1 MSSGLEVKGGKS
13 SIPTAITV
21 PYAPHLEGA
30 ERFTSLTSLLGT
42 TLNFLETFKC
52 DGEEELAQ
60 KVTDLNYPTFKALV
74 KTFCSF
80 QKSLEQFRA
89 SNGGDARSKLDK
101 LKPTLQKLHENI
113 EILERG
119 FAPIVSIF
127 KDCKSLDRSTTE
139 LIASMHTV
147 NSMTA
152 LRAKLLAL
160 EPLKSRIHDCL
171 EMTPISTSADIKAT
185 IGKLQDLEDQ
195 LSFTQNTPTGTL
207 CLFYQALLVY
217 HPNIHGKVAAIFY
230 QLDVKDQQAILRHLR
245 TDCFPAELTS
255 SEALDLYKGVIGK
268 TLLEQRRDQLLS
280 GCGITLSQLKSN
292 PQLISQH
299 PDLDALNKMIIHSAS
314 ISPPSWDLLFG
325 LYHCTEYPAAC
336 FEFFERKEIGHTGND
351 FLINLFT
358 TALPDESARS
368 RSNVDL
374 LLALMNSHLL
384 DPIRGGDFSNT
395 EHLKG
400 EVLFRAEYLYVLNN
414 IKAEIRK
421 AVYSDVSDRVTPI
434 LDSLIHHLSTHPSIL
449 NEEMHQKVRFF
460 IQVLSYLQHK
470 SFYQFFDGERRTVQY
485 CYLALFR
492 GSFASDLL
500 PSLHSS
506 SSLSY
511 PSLPSSALS
520 TSLSQSSSMPQSSSF
535 TLMPQANFLFQGDFE
550 RLRLKFEVLETLGG
564 PALHPSKESNKLSC
578 MKLLNEMR
586 DQLKLKTY
594 DVDSFTAKF
603 QLLPLPVQ
611 KSIQLYF
618 ANYCSVS
625 GPEED
630 QIAYAQEHQFQD
642 AYFLQMKK
650 SFNAFM
656 QSSEMLDTIKKLDIS
671 DSANLT
677 KQVTVKFNEISS
689 VDLVHQASYLD
700 EMNGQSSVNFQFQLL
715 FKLIIGAFNPKETD
729 QNVLKKFEFYG
740 SLLLDTSSNCFPP
753 TLRKEDV
760 TRAWDWQSN
769 IIKDPFSLAFMKVFS
784 SELILKDV
792 LEKIESSH
800 LPTDAKM
807 AAYARI
813 GKIKEIFLSCIESD
827 KSITPS
833 ALLDQLTLVRS
844 SGL

>member
-21 PYAPHLEGA
+21 PYAPHLEGS

-74 KTFCSF
+74 KTFSSF
-80 QKSLEQFRA
+80 QKSLEQFR
-89 SNGGDARSKLDK
+89 SSTGGDARSELDK

-160 EPLKSRIHDCL
+160 EPFKSRIHDCL
-171 EMTPISTSADIKAT
+171 ETTPISTRADIKAT

-230 QLDVKDQQAILRHLR
+230 QLDVKDQQVILRHLR

-255 SEALDLYKGVIGK
+255 LEALDLYKVVIGK

-299 PDLDALNKMIIHSAS
+299 PDLDALNKMIIRSAS

-358 TALPDESARS
+358 TALPHESARS

-395 EHLKG
+395 DHLKG

-421 AVYSDVSDRVTPI
+421 VVYSDVSDRVIPI

-460 IQVLSYLQHK
+460 IQVLSYLQQK
-470 SFYQFFDGERRTVQY
+470 NFNQFFDGERRTVQY

-520 TSLSQSSSMPQSSSF
+520 TPLSQSSSIPQSSSF

-550 RLRLKFEVLETLGG
+550 RLRLKFEVLEMLGG

-586 DQLKLKTY
+586 DQLKLKKY
-594 DVDSFTAKF
+594 DVDLFTSKF

-630 QIAYAQEHQFQD
+630 KIAYAQEHQFQD

-677 KQVTVKFNEISS
+677 KQVIVKFNEISS
-689 VDLVHQASYLD
+689 VDLVDQASYLD

-715 FKLIIGAFNPKETD
+715 FNLIIGAFNPNETD

-753 TLRKEDV
+753 TMRKEDV
-760 TRAWDWQSN
+760 MRAWDWQSN
-769 IIKDPFSLAFMKVFS
+769 VIKDPFSLAFMKVFS

-792 LEKIESSH
+792 LEKIDSSH
-800 LPTDAKM
+800 LPTDAKI

-833 ALLDQLTLVRS
+833 ALLDQLTSV
-844 SGL
+844 